1 MIQSCSTATERKPR
15 GLAKPEAV
23 ARVQRGHHGKDSI
36 PRGPAYCNQAGLSCL
51 SSASVVAEA
60 RSDDGRLASGEIT
73 DRVGWAVGE
82 LREALATEGGVNV
95 REEVTLYL
103 DTTENHFARWLRDR
117 VSSHLPPPHL
127 AEDGIRIYLERARP
141 PQRDGLAG
149 RIDIRATAASQGG
162 SVPMGMAISVRYME
176 YRPTTLEV
184 IAECHLP
191 EAVDYF
197 EALLAAMGQR
207 WPTVGGRSATGAA
220 VHKSQR
226 QGGRPGLDHDE
237 LIYRLAKAQEAEEI
251 KRANPDTW
259 WKMVAKEI
267 NWRHGIGGPGLTLLR
282 DARKRLRSL
291 EQDDPGGLL
300 QEVAEWRRAQETR
313 KT

>member
-1 MIQSCSTATERKPR
+1 MTQ
-15 GLAKPEAV
+15 
-23 ARVQRGHHGKDSI
+23 
-36 PRGPAYCNQAGLSCL
+36 
-51 SSASVVAEA
+51 
-60 RSDDGRLASGEIT
+60 
-73 DRVGWAVGE
+73 
-82 LREALATEGGVNV
+82 GGGDV

-103 DTTENHFARWLRDR
+103 DTTEHYFARWLRDHISR
-117 VSSHLPPPHL
+117 NPPVPYVS
-127 AEDGIRIYLERARP
+127 EDGVRIYLERAGP
-141 PQRDGLAG
+141 PERDGLAS
-149 RIDIRATAASQGG
+149 RVDIGATAASQGG
-162 SVPMGMAISVRYME
+162 SVPMGTAISVRYME
-176 YRPTTLEV
+176 YRPTTVEV
-184 IAECHLP
+184 IAECHLG

-197 EALLAAMGQR
+197 EALLAAMAER
-207 WPTVGGRSATGAA
+207 WPSLEGKTAAGTA